1 MTQQIVVSS
10 KDGRLGNPEEAET
23 KLIVFGLADDQVV
36 SVRDVVPAER
46 DVCSLVY
53 WLTRNN
59 ITKLYVSTVSALLY
73 RTLTSFGIVVKQ
85 KDEVADDPFYCSVF
99 CCNRKMTVP

>member
-1 MTQQIVVSS
+1 MTQYIAISS
-10 KDGRLGNPEEAET
+10 KDGRLGNPEETET
-23 KLIVFGLADDQVV
+23 KLIVFGLADDQIVGV
-36 SVRDVVPAER
+36 SDETPAER

-59 ITKLYVSTVSALLY
+59 ITKLYASTVSALLY

-85 KDEVADDPFYCSVF
+85 QDEVDNDPFY
-99 CCNRKMTVP
+99 NRLPTWIA